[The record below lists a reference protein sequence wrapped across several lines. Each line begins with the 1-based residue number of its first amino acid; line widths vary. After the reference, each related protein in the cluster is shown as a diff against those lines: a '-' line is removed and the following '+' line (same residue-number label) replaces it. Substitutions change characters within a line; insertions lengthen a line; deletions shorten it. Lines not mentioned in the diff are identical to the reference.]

1 MSSDM
6 TCRVMED
13 ILLRN
18 DAGHD
23 IAFKGRLFSEC
34 SWYDD
39 ETGVLTRQKLYVT
52 EDNEQIYY
60 IVSGSGAARNRRA
73 YRLRVEG
80 DRCVINNGACD
91 MSMQLDMLLL
101 AVRGLCGLDAAPSDA
116 ALLASVEETLKAAN
130 G

>member
-1 MSSDM
+1 MGSDM
-6 TCRVMED
+6 TCRAMED
-13 ILLRN
+13 ISLRN

-60 IVSGSGAARNRRA
+60 IVSAAGPRAAAGPTACVWKVTGASSTTVSATCPCNSTCCCWPCAACAGLMPHLPTRPCWPAWKRR
-73 YRLRVEG
+73 
-80 DRCVINNGACD
+80 
-91 MSMQLDMLLL
+91 
-101 AVRGLCGLDAAPSDA
+101 
-116 ALLASVEETLKAAN
+116 
-130 G
+130 